1 MDEKTMEMSLD
12 SIKQE
17 IQHRKKTDKHLS
29 IIWLVV
35 FLLPLL
41 LGFFAS
47 LYLMTVFIEIFS
59 NIDFSNPQSYD
70 LIYDSFSQE
79 LMFFPFIF
87 GIIGVINLFSSF
99 IINYLLINR
108 RRSHFNR
115 QNDLFNELGKVLF
128 YLGKENVVDSDFNQ
142 SFNNKSVMGENYDH
156 KRNPILWSILSVFIP
171 FIQFYV
177 FYFLMNDFYLHER
190 FEDAYWEGIKKEL
203 DKFGIIFSYSHRKK
217 AVPDRSFIFYLILTI
232 VSAGLFIVYW
242 IYVLIQDPNDHFKYH
257 VEIENQLLSSIESI
271 QF

>member
-1 MDEKTMEMSLD
+1 MDEKIMEMSLD

-17 IQHRKKTDKHLS
+17 IQHRKKNDKHLS

-47 LYLMTVFIEIFS
+47 LYLMTVFIDIFS

-70 LIYDSFSQE
+70 FIYDSFSQE
-79 LMFFPFIF
+79 LMFFLFIF

-115 QNDLFNELGKVLF
+115 QNNLFNELGKVLF
-128 YLGKENVVDSDFNQ
+128 YLGKENIVDFNQ
-142 SFNNKSVMGENYDH
+142 SFNSESVMEENYDH
-156 KRNPILWSILSVFIP
+156 ERSPILWSILSVFIP
-171 FIQFYV
+171 FIQLYV
-177 FYFLMNDFYLHER
+177 FYFLMNDFYMHER
-190 FEDAYWEGIKKEL
+190 FEDAYWEGIKKAL
-203 DKFGIIFSYSHRKK
+203 DKFGINFSYSPRKK
-217 AVPDRSFIFYLILTI
+217 VVPNRSFILYLILTI

-242 IYVLIQDPNDHFKYH
+242 IYVLIKDPNDHFKYH
-257 VEIENQLLSSIESI
+257 IEIENQLLSSIESAI
-271 QF
+271 I